1 MDSMHPHHAAPP
13 APSGAAPATR
23 QPRLSPREEEV
34 LHYIAQGCTY
44 GGTARR
50 IGVSVHTVDGY
61 LRRIRSKFEIRT
73 YAELVRLDLSLG
85 L

>member
-1 MDSMHPHHAAPP
+1 MHPHHAAPP
-13 APSGAAPATR
+13 ALPSAVPATR
-23 QPRLSPREEEV
+23 QPRLSPREEET

-50 IGVSVHTVDGY
+50 MGVSVRTVDGY
-61 LRRIRSKFEIRT
+61 LRRIRSKFGIRM
-73 YAELVRLDLSLG
+73 YAELAWLDPSLG